1 VALVAANLRLLPPV
15 GVLSELSFKPRRLQ
29 ASLLFVT
36 LKNTTGKDDSEVE
49 GLVNRMGVMGIV
61 GESGFVDGGGHEAGA
76 AAGRPKVNLKLRGVE
91 PAKGTLPA
99 GFT

>member
-1 VALVAANLRLLPPV
+1 VALVAAKLGLLPPV
-15 GVLSELSFKPRRLQ
+15 GVISELSFKPRRPR

-36 LKNTTGKDDSEVE
+36 LKVTTGKDDSEVE

-61 GESGFVDGGGHEAGA
+61 GESGFVGGGGHEAGA
-76 AAGRPKVNLKLRGVE
+76 VAGRPKVNFKLRRVE